1 MGRMIKVAALVA
13 AFFFA
18 GPSVANKETAKQ
30 LCEVFA
36 DVAYQIAVER
46 DAGVSIYTLRNRV
59 HQRFDNQDLRQIALD
74 VVEIVFTDPWKAPAH
89 EANSFKM
96 ECFRQLGILKAM

>member
-1 MGRMIKVAALVA
+1 MGRMIRIAALVA
-13 AFFFA
+13 AFLFT
-18 GPSVANKETAKQ
+18 GPSSANSETAKQ

-46 DAGVSIYTLRNRV
+46 DAGVSSYTLRNRV
-59 HQRFDNQDLRQIALD
+59 HKSFDHQDLRQIALD
-74 VVEIVFTDPWKAPAH
+74 VVEIVFTEPWKAPAH

-96 ECFRQLGILKAM
+96 ECFRQVGILKAM